1 MAENREE
8 EFPKVFVPSSCYK
21 TVTYLKTDF
30 KNKASGTVFRKRE
43 LGKAVPSTLMF
54 WIMAKEKARTELEAC
69 GGGRPETLLG
79 TVQTVAKT

>member
-30 KNKASGTVFRKRE
+30 KNKTSGKVFKKRE
-43 LGKAVPSTLMF
+43 WGKAVPFTLMF
-54 WIMAKEKARTELEAC
+54 WITAKEKARTEREAC
-69 GGGRPETLLG
+69 GGGRPEDIARHCTDCG
-79 TVQTVAKT
+79 